1 MTCLRPRAMEKL
13 TILLDLN
20 LSTWDS
26 VTSGFS
32 FGILSQPFA
41 KDLGL
46 FLGLL
51 GYRLLSALLSLG

>member
-20 LSTWDS
+20 PSTWDS
-26 VTSGFS
+26 MISGFS

-41 KDLGL
+41 NDLGL
-46 FLGLL
+46 FLGHL
-51 GYRLLSALLSLG
+51 GYKLLSALLSLG